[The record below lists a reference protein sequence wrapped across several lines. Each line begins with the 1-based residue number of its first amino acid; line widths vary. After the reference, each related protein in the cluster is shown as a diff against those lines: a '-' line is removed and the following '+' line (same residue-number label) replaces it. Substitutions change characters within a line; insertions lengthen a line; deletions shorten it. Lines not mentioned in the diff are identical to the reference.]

1 MSGVGVPD
9 VRKACRWLAGDWQAS
24 GRLARGSRQAGVQF
38 ASRALIADGDGMGM
52 SRQQAAEVSVQRC
65 GMQHGQVVSS

>member
-38 ASRALIADGDGMGM
+38 ASRALIADGM